1 LSQIVSLQI
10 PKPFKTLVDAS
21 HTSLA
26 RLFTSADLPDE
37 PISRNRIKPSPFGA
51 LAVVL
56 IRKKNARAA
65 PVTSCAWSIFVAP
78 QCAGQWCELRWKN
91 D

>member
-1 LSQIVSLQI
+1 MQSLQI
-10 PKPFKTLVDAS
+10 LNPFNTLVDAG

-26 RLFTSADLPDE
+26 RLSPQLICGL
-37 PISRNRIKPSPFGA
+37 ISRNRIRPSPFGA

-56 IRKKNARAA
+56 IGKKNARAA
-65 PVTSCAWSIFVAP
+65 PATGCAWRIFVAP
-78 QCAGQWCELRWKN
+78 QCDGQWCELRWKN